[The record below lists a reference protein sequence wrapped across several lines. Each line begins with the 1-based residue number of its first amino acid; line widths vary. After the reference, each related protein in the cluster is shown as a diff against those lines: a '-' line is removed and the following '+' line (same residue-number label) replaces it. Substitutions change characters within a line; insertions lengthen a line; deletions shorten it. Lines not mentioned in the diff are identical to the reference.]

1 MLSPRSRPRA
11 LAAALTL
18 LLLLAGDAW
27 AAPLRISNLVVTNAD
42 RTLLVHLVLLGSLP
56 DGVVEGLGTG
66 IPATVRFQVELW
78 QYNSWWVDRRIAAAI
93 LERQVVYD
101 VVTKEYRVSPVQ
113 GEERE
118 PYVTRDIW
126 EAERVLS
133 EVRGLRLVPITSLR
147 SQDLYYVRA
156 RADVRSGAPDASF
169 SKIVPFWSSR
179 VETAWEQSPLLT
191 VSRTR

>member
-1 MLSPRSRPRA
+1 MLSPRSRSRA
-11 LAAALTL
+11 LAAALAL
-18 LLLLAGDAW
+18 LLWLGGDAW

-66 IPATVRFQVELW
+66 IPASVRFQVELW
-78 QYNSWWVDRRIAAAI
+78 QYNSWWVDRRVAATI

-101 VVTKEYRVSPVQ
+101 ILTKEYRVSPVQ

-133 EVRGLRLVPITSLR
+133 EVRGLRLVAITSLR